1 MQSQVSPRVG
11 HLAESFVDLARS
23 LTRPDLDRAV
33 TLARE
38 LRASG
43 VAVTIVVHEHKRLGR
58 GIELAAL
65 AEHFGP
71 PA

>member
-1 MQSQVSPRVG
+1 M
-11 HLAESFVDLARS
+11 DLARS

-71 PA
+71 PT